1 MLDVQRWLL
10 KPNSAPC
17 SLSCSCITKRTGCSF
32 DSDCDDDGIYG
43 ESDVH
48 VCQCET
54 LTQI

>member
-1 MLDVQRWLL
+1 MWVNVRDAIFYQSIYVQ
-10 KPNSAPC
+10 C
-17 SLSCSCITKRTGCSF
+17 MIDF
-32 DSDCDDDGIYG
+32 DSDCDDDSIYG